1 MNIKETYEMFIRSR
15 SVYCSPETLRLYE
28 GHLKVFFRYLED
40 VSGKD
45 MEIGRA
51 SCRKEC

>member
-28 GHLKVFFRYLED
+28 GHLKVF
-40 VSGKD
+40 SGTWKTSV
-45 MEIGRA
+45 E
-51 SCRKEC
+51 KTWKT